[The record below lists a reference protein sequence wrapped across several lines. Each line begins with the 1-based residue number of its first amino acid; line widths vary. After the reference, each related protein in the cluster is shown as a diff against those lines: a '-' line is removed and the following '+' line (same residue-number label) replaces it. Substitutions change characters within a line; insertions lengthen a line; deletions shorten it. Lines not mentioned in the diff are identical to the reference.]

1 MGGVIASYLAA
12 MVPVKKLVLLAPAF
26 SYINMDMITD
36 AITKSAISLW
46 TNDKKEEIQLPRSFY
61 SAFSELIKN
70 LKKYITKVDCPI
82 LFLHGD
88 EDEVISIKSSINA
101 VSYTHLD
108 VYKRQVSYSSTCFC
122 CSASEKE
129 YGNNDPL

>member
-1 MGGVIASYLAA
+1 
-12 MVPVKKLVLLAPAF
+12 
-26 SYINMDMITD
+26 MDMITD

-101 VSYTHLD
+101 YDKVPHERKKLIILHEGHHRLLMD
-108 VYKRQVSYSSTCFC
+108 
-122 CSASEKE
+122 EK
-129 YGNNDPL
+129 